1 MNWDVTVLLQSI
13 SGHDTRIVQLR
24 VITVGCRLQLSYEVK
39 SRSLHLCVCV
49 GGSNSN
55 FMNWLYVL
63 ILLPSAFFS
72 QINFMPT
79 TMVYQP
85 SFKLFFKIQ

>member
-55 FMNWLYVL
+55 FMN
-63 ILLPSAFFS
+63 
-72 QINFMPT
+72 
-79 TMVYQP
+79 
-85 SFKLFFKIQ
+85 

>member
-24 VITVGCRLQLSYEVK
+24 VITVGYRLQSSYEVK

-49 GGSNSN
+49 WGGRTVT
-55 FMNWLYVL
+55 L
-63 ILLPSAFFS
+63 
-72 QINFMPT
+72 
-79 TMVYQP
+79 
-85 SFKLFFKIQ
+85 